1 MNIDT
6 QSKITSVNTTNTTS
20 SKINKE
26 NEVKFSDELNKVA
39 KQEEK
44 KDIKEANETEVLE
57 TTKETQKDEKITN
70 KKNSQETQDKQKE
83 LINNDEVSNDIN
95 ISETQDKQKELINN
109 DEISNDINISETQG
123 IIKKEQQLLH
133 VTEEA
138 CVTNNKNATDPEIK
152 TNKDISNNSPEDE
165 PKIKDAIG
173 GLQETFKEFDKL
185 SQKNEKNN
193 ILLKDKTL
201 SVDEKKKEENE
212 LIDNNINIPEKP
224 EQQLPQM
231 NANMNFNS
239 NGQPFS
245 AFVENTNNDEN
256 SQLSATE
263 ADLAEESAILSTMS
277 ENMAIAQKNM
287 LLNKTNKQEV
297 QPAQQEKQVQPIN
310 ALEQAVQVEEQA
322 DSAPKTKTVTNEQ
335 GIKKVDVKTNVTTE
349 TIVKFDEVA
358 MNKNDVEFFANL
370 VENGS
375 VDMNSV
381 QNAQKS
387 SQVSKTLADMIAKSM
402 QDNQPIRINFDNDIS
417 VIIKVGKNGKI
428 SADFLPSS
436 QVAEAYLKENL
447 PILKQ
452 RFDDNNIDYEELN
465 HRKQEQQDDRNNRK
479 KGRKDEWFIHNCDKY
494 PKSYRSMD
502 GRFGGQPYKCLHSW
516 V

>member
-6 QSKITSVNTTNTTS
+6 QSKITSTNTTNTTS

-44 KDIKEANETEVLE
+44 KDIKEANKTEVLE

-70 KKNSQETQDKQKE
+70 KKNLQETQDKQKE

-95 ISETQDKQKELINN
+95 TSETQDKQKELINN
-109 DEISNDINISETQG
+109 DEISNNINISETQG

-138 CVTNNKNATDPEIK
+138 CVTNNKNATEPEIK

-263 ADLAEESAILSTMS
+263 TDLAEESAILSTMS

-310 ALEQAVQVEEQA
+310 PLEQAVQVEEQA

-349 TIVKFDEVA
+349 TIVKFDEIA

-479 KGRKDEWFIHNCDKY
+479 KGRKDE
-494 PKSYRSMD
+494 
-502 GRFGGQPYKCLHSW
+502 
-516 V
+516 

>member
-6 QSKITSVNTTNTTS
+6 QSKITSTNTTNTTS

-39 KQEEK
+39 KQEGK
-44 KDIKEANETEVLE
+44 KDVKEANETEVLE

-83 LINNDEVSNDIN
+83 LINNDETSNDIN
-95 ISETQDKQKELINN
+95 ISETQE
-109 DEISNDINISETQG
+109 

-152 TNKDISNNSPEDE
+152 TDISNNSPEDE

-201 SVDEKKKEENE
+201 SVDEKKKKENE

-263 ADLAEESAILSTMS
+263 TDLAEESAILSTMS

-287 LLNKTNKQEV
+287 LLNKAKQNV
-297 QPAQQEKQVQPIN
+297 SSAQQEKQVQPIN
-310 ALEQAVQVEEQA
+310 LLEQAVQVEEQA

-349 TIVKFDEVA
+349 TIVKFDEIA

-479 KGRKDEWFIHNCDKY
+479 KGRKDE
-494 PKSYRSMD
+494 
-502 GRFGGQPYKCLHSW
+502 
-516 V
+516 

>member
-6 QSKITSVNTTNTTS
+6 QSKITSTNTTNTTS

-44 KDIKEANETEVLE
+44 KDIKEANKTEVLE

-70 KKNSQETQDKQKE
+70 KKNSQ
-83 LINNDEVSNDIN
+83 
-95 ISETQDKQKELINN
+95 ETQDKQKELINN

-138 CVTNNKNATDPEIK
+138 CITNNKNATAPEIK

-479 KGRKDEWFIHNCDKY
+479 KGRKDE
-494 PKSYRSMD
+494 
-502 GRFGGQPYKCLHSW
+502 
-516 V
+516 

>member
-6 QSKITSVNTTNTTS
+6 QSKITSVNTTNTSS
-20 SKINKE
+20 SKVNKE
-26 NEVKFSDELNKVA
+26 GDAKFSDELNKVA
-39 KQEEK
+39 KQEPQTDVKETNEAEK
-44 KDIKEANETEVLE
+44 NKEVENPETQEVPQD
-57 TTKETQKDEKITN
+57 TKETVSKAENEAKNEVAKADEDTSSEPLT
-70 KKNSQETQDKQKE
+70 KN
-83 LINNDEVSNDIN
+83 
-95 ISETQDKQKELINN
+95 
-109 DEISNDINISETQG
+109 
-123 IIKKEQQLLH
+123 
-133 VTEEA
+133 
-138 CVTNNKNATDPEIK
+138 
-152 TNKDISNNSPEDE
+152 E
-165 PKIKDAIG
+165 PKIEDVIG
-173 GLQETFKEFDKL
+173 GLQETFEEINKL
-185 SQKNEKNN
+185 NQKNEKNDN
-193 ILLKDKTL
+193 PLKDKTF
-201 SVDEKKKEENE
+201 SVDEDKKEENE

-263 ADLAEESAILSTMS
+263 TDLAEESAILSTMS

-479 KGRKDEWFIHNCDKY
+479 KGRKDE
-494 PKSYRSMD
+494 
-502 GRFGGQPYKCLHSW
+502 
-516 V
+516 

>member
-6 QSKITSVNTTNTTS
+6 QSKITSVNTTNTSS
-20 SKINKE
+20 SKVNKE

-95 ISETQDKQKELINN
+95 TSETQDKQKELINN
-109 DEISNDINISETQG
+109 DEIPNDINISETQG

-138 CVTNNKNATDPEIK
+138 CVTNNKNATEPEIK

-245 AFVENTNNDEN
+245 AFVENTNNNEN

-287 LLNKTNKQEV
+287 LLNKTNKQDV
-297 QPAQQEKQVQPIN
+297 QPAQQEKQVLPIN

-479 KGRKDEWFIHNCDKY
+479 KGRKDE
-494 PKSYRSMD
+494 
-502 GRFGGQPYKCLHSW
+502 
-516 V
+516 

>member
-1 MNIDT
+1 MCIRDR
-6 QSKITSVNTTNTTS
+6 
-20 SKINKE
+20 
-26 NEVKFSDELNKVA
+26 
-39 KQEEK
+39 
-44 KDIKEANETEVLE
+44 
-57 TTKETQKDEKITN
+57 
-70 KKNSQETQDKQKE
+70 
-83 LINNDEVSNDIN
+83 
-95 ISETQDKQKELINN
+95 
-109 DEISNDINISETQG
+109 
-123 IIKKEQQLLH
+123 
-133 VTEEA
+133 
-138 CVTNNKNATDPEIK
+138 
-152 TNKDISNNSPEDE
+152 
-165 PKIKDAIG
+165 
-173 GLQETFKEFDKL
+173 
-185 SQKNEKNN
+185 
-193 ILLKDKTL
+193 DKTL

-287 LLNKTNKQEV
+287 LLNKAKQDV
-297 QPAQQEKQVQPIN
+297 SSAQQEKQVQPIN

-479 KGRKDEWFIHNCDKY
+479 KGRKDE
-494 PKSYRSMD
+494 
-502 GRFGGQPYKCLHSW
+502 
-516 V
+516 

>member
-6 QSKITSVNTTNTTS
+6 QSKITSVNTTNTSS
-20 SKINKE
+20 SKVNKE

-83 LINNDEVSNDIN
+83 LINNDEV
-95 ISETQDKQKELINN
+95 
-109 DEISNDINISETQG
+109 SNDINISETQG

-287 LLNKTNKQEV
+287 LLNKAKQDV
-297 QPAQQEKQVQPIN
+297 SSAQQEKQVQPIN

>member
-95 ISETQDKQKELINN
+95 TSKTQDKQKELINN
-109 DEISNDINISETQG
+109 DEIPNDINISETQG

-287 LLNKTNKQEV
+287 LLNKTNKQDV
-297 QPAQQEKQVQPIN
+297 QPVQQEKQVQPIN

-479 KGRKDEWFIHNCDKY
+479 KGRKDE
-494 PKSYRSMD
+494 
-502 GRFGGQPYKCLHSW
+502 
-516 V
+516 

>member
-6 QSKITSVNTTNTTS
+6 QSKITSTNTTSTTS

-44 KDIKEANETEVLE
+44 KDVKEANETEVLE

-70 KKNSQETQDKQKE
+70 KKNSQETQDEQEK
-83 LINNDEVSNDIN
+83 LINNDETSNDIN
-95 ISETQDKQKELINN
+95 ISETQE
-109 DEISNDINISETQG
+109 

-152 TNKDISNNSPEDE
+152 TDVSNNSPEDE

-263 ADLAEESAILSTMS
+263 TDLAEESAILSTMS

-322 DSAPKTKTVTNEQ
+322 DSTPKTKTVTNEQ

-417 VIIKVGKNGKI
+417 VIIKINKNGKI

-479 KGRKDEWFIHNCDKY
+479 KGRKDE
-494 PKSYRSMD
+494 
-502 GRFGGQPYKCLHSW
+502 
-516 V
+516 

>member
-6 QSKITSVNTTNTTS
+6 QSKITSTNTTNTTS

-44 KDIKEANETEVLE
+44 KDIKEASETEVLE
-57 TTKETQKDEKITN
+57 TIKETQKDEKITN

-109 DEISNDINISETQG
+109 DEISNNINISETQE

-263 ADLAEESAILSTMS
+263 ADLAEENAILSTMS

-310 ALEQAVQVEEQA
+310 PLEQAVQVEEQA

-349 TIVKFDEVA
+349 TIVKFDEIA

-479 KGRKDEWFIHNCDKY
+479 KGRKDE
-494 PKSYRSMD
+494 
-502 GRFGGQPYKCLHSW
+502 
-516 V
+516 

>member
-6 QSKITSVNTTNTTS
+6 QSKITSTNTTNTTS

-44 KDIKEANETEVLE
+44 KDVKEANETEVLE

-83 LINNDEVSNDIN
+83 LINNDETSNDIN
-95 ISETQDKQKELINN
+95 ISETQER
-109 DEISNDINISETQG
+109 
-123 IIKKEQQLLH
+123 IKKEQQLLH

-152 TNKDISNNSPEDE
+152 TDVSNNSPEDE

-245 AFVENTNNDEN
+245 AFVGNTNNDEN

-297 QPAQQEKQVQPIN
+297 QPAQQEKQVQSIN

-322 DSAPKTKTVTNEQ
+322 DSAQKTKTVTNEQ

-370 VENGS
+370 VKNGS
-375 VDMNSV
+375 VDMSSV

-479 KGRKDEWFIHNCDKY
+479 KGRKDE
-494 PKSYRSMD
+494 
-502 GRFGGQPYKCLHSW
+502 
-516 V
+516 